1 MKKVQTFFLVLLSLL
16 MTSAVINAQT
26 FTDVAVSM
34 GIDHSWNGSFFAGG
48 VSFADVNMDGK
59 EDITLSTQTTEN
71 LKIYRNN
78 TTDFKDRTN
87 HMGISSLF
95 RSKTVLWADYD
106 NDGERDLLVVNSN
119 EMVHLYDND
128 GRGTHTDVTAT
139 CGFSTLIGEWTGAAW
154 ADYDNDGWLDLYVG
168 AHDFALG
175 NILYHN
181 NGDGTFTDVTAAAG
195 VESFGKM
202 NLTTSWFDY
211 DNDGFQDLYLANDLN
226 IGNTLYRNNGDGTF
240 TDVSV
245 SSGSNLAMACMGI
258 AIGDYD
264 NNGYLDLYL
273 SNSPDGNRFLKNN
286 GDGTFTEVASTLGMT
301 VGRICW
307 GSSFFD
313 YDNDG
318 DLDLFVSVS
327 DGPTGQGDPNRTNVF
342 YTNNG
347 DGTFS
352 ENPGSGLMTD
362 NDYSYGNA
370 VGDFNSDGWQ
380 DLVVLN
386 ANGTKTKLYQ
396 NSGGTNN
403 WIKILLTGTQ
413 SNFDG
418 FGSTI
423 EVYNN
428 GSKYI
433 RTTHSATSFESQN
446 SRTNILGVGTSNVI
460 DSIRVLWPS
469 GIVDVLRD
477 IPVGLSIEVIEGS
490 FTTPIQHFKNVALD
504 LGIDHTYNV
513 DFMGGGLSFADFN
526 NDGLDDVTLSTEGG
540 LNMQIFRNKYPRD
553 FKNVVSRLGLSE
565 TSSSRTIIWVDYDN
579 DGDKD
584 LFVANADNVS
594 HLYRRD
600 SPSSF
605 TDVTATSGLST
616 ANVSTMSAAWADYD
630 NDGWLDVYIGNRV
643 NILGNYLYHN
653 NGDGTFTDVTATA
666 GVSNFDVLNLTVTW
680 LDYNNDG
687 YQDIYLA
694 NDFEQGNTLFKNNG
708 DGTFT
713 DVSVSS
719 GADLHFA
726 AMGLAVGDYNNDGF
740 VDIYVSN
747 SPVGNGLLKNNGD
760 GTFTDVAAS
769 LGLLINKISWGANF
783 VDYDND
789 SDLDL
794 FVSVSHGAGMTDP
807 ESQNVLFKNNGDGTF
822 STPIYTWIDLDKS
835 QSYGNAIGDFN
846 NDGWSDIAVLNGYGT
861 KTSLWQNSGNPDNN
875 WLKLK
880 LVGTSSNKDAIGAV
894 IDVTIGANTFR
905 RFVQSQISFQSQNSL
920 TQIIGVGTATTIDE
934 VKVTWPS
941 GLVGVYTN
949 VAANQT
955 LTLLEQVSNAPQL
968 AKEIVLP
975 QEFMLN
981 QNFPN
986 PFNPSTLIKYQ
997 LPEDSFVKVEVFN
1010 INGEKIADLVNNEQS
1025 AGYYSINFDA
1035 NSVGRGLSSG
1045 IYLYRISVSERST
1058 GKQFSDLKKM
1068 ILMK

>member
-1 MKKVQTFFLVLLSLL
+1 MKMVQTFFLVLLSLL
-16 MTSAVINAQT
+16 IASAGVKAQT
-26 FTDVAVSM
+26 FTDVAISM

-48 VSFADVNMDGK
+48 VSFADINMDGK
-59 EDITLSTQTTEN
+59 DDITLSTQTTEN
-71 LKIYRNN
+71 MMIFRNR
-78 TTDFKDRTN
+78 TSDFRDRVTP
-87 HMGISSLF
+87 MGISELF

-106 NDGERDLLVVNSN
+106 NDGERDLLVVNAN
-119 EMVHLYDND
+119 EVVRLYHNS
-128 GRGTHTDVTAT
+128 GNGTHTDVTAT
-139 CGFSTLIGEWTGAAW
+139 CGMSTAIGEYTGGAW

-168 AHDFALG
+168 AHDFSLG

-181 NGDGTFTDVTAAAG
+181 NGDGTFTDVTATAG
-195 VESFGKM
+195 VANFGKM
-202 NLTTSWFDY
+202 NLTVSWFDFN
-211 DNDGFQDLYLANDLN
+211 NDGLQDIYSANDLN
-226 IGNTLYRNNGDGTF
+226 IGNTLFKNNGDGTF
-240 TDVSV
+240 SDVSV
-245 SSGSNLAMACMGI
+245 SSGANLAMACMGI

-286 GDGTFTEVASTLGMT
+286 GDETFTEVATTLGMT
-301 VGRICW
+301 IGRICW
-307 GSSFFD
+307 GSTFFD
-313 YDNDG
+313 FDNDG

-327 DGPTGQGDPNRTNVF
+327 DGPTGPGDPARTNVF

-347 DGTFS
+347 DGTFT
-352 ENPGSGLMTD
+352 ENSGSGLMTD

-380 DLVVLN
+380 DLIVLN

-403 WIKILLTGTQ
+403 WIKILLTGTS

-418 FGSTI
+418 FGSVI
-423 EVYNN
+423 EVYQG
-428 GSKYI
+428 GSKFI
-433 RTTHSATSFESQN
+433 RSTHSAVSFESQN
-446 SRTNILGVGTSNVI
+446 SRTNTIGVGTATVI

-477 IPVGLSIEVIEGS
+477 VPVGQLIDVVEGTWAS
-490 FTTPIQHFKNVALD
+490 PIQHFRNVAMD

-513 DFMGGGLSFADFN
+513 DFMGAGVSFVDFN
-526 NDGLDDVTLSTEGG
+526 KDGLDDITLGTEGG
-540 LNMQIFRNKYPRD
+540 NNIEIFRNKTPRD
-553 FKNVVSRLGLSE
+553 FKNVVTRLGLSE

-584 LFVANADNVS
+584 LFIANADNVS

-600 SPSSF
+600 TPSSF

-643 NILGNYLYHN
+643 NNLGNYLYHN
-653 NGDGTFTDVTATA
+653 NGDGTFTDVTTTA

-680 LDYNNDG
+680 LDFNNDG

-708 DGTFT
+708 DGTFA

-769 LGLLINKISWGANF
+769 LGLLINKICWGANF

-789 SDLDL
+789 GDLDL
-794 FVSVSHGAGMTDP
+794 FVSVSHGNGMSDP
-807 ESQNVLFKNNGDGTF
+807 ESQNVLFANNGDGTF
-822 STPIYTWIDLDKS
+822 STPVYTWINLDKS

-846 NDGWSDIAVLNGYGT
+846 NDGFSDIAVVNGFGT
-861 KTSLWQNSGNPDNN
+861 KTTLWKNSGNSINH
-875 WLKLK
+875 WIKLN
-880 LVGTSSNKDAIGAV
+880 LHGVSSNKDAIGSV
-894 IDVTIGANTFR
+894 IEVTVGGNTVK
-905 RFVQSQISFQSQNSL
+905 RFVHSQISFQSQNSL
-920 TQIIGVGTATTIDE
+920 TQIIGVGSASIIDE
-934 VKVTWPS
+934 IKVTWSS
-941 GLVGVYTN
+941 GTVSTLTN
-949 VAANQT
+949 VAVDQT
-955 LTLLEQVSNAPQL
+955 LTITEGALTQPQL
-968 AKEIVLP
+968 SKEILLP
-975 QEFMLN
+975 QQFGLD

-986 PFNPSTLIKYQ
+986 PFNPSTVIKYQ
-997 LPEDSFVKVEVFN
+997 LPEDAFVKIEIFSVT
-1010 INGEKIADLVNNEQS
+1010 GEKIADLVNSEQN
-1025 AGYYSINFDA
+1025 AGYYTVNFDA
-1035 NSVGRGLSSG
+1035 NNIGRGLSSG
-1045 IYLYRISVSERST
+1045 IYLYRITVDERST
-1058 GKQFSDLKKM
+1058 GIHYNDLKKM